1 MAVQEGRHGVHVDAE
16 ARQVGGGREG
26 AHLACLGQ
34 EGRGGGGMC
43 VCGGGGGVRLEAA
56 VKVPTCM

>member
-26 AHLACLGQ
+26 AYLYVRVGVCACSVCVWGVGGWGESCFLG
-34 EGRGGGGMC
+34 EGGG
-43 VCGGGGGVRLEAA
+43 L
-56 VKVPTCM
+56 TD